1 MYDHIR
7 PHFISHSA
15 NIILSVYLS
24 STEVPW
30 QRKSPR
36 IESPHH
42 TFTPSTA
49 ARPRPGLKPR
59 TLKLKKKLHRAVIE
73 SSRPSRHRIR
83 EQLHPRRPGFH
94 PPGRRHPK
102 RRPARRPGAKTYRQH
117 TAASRSTPAPPRNN
131 PAARDGERESRGVY
145 LRRVDGGARREV
157 DPPTRRRR
165 GEGDAG
171 AEEGGGDELAK

>member
-83 EQLHPRRPGFH
+83 EHLHPRRLGFH

-117 TAASRSTPAPPRNN
+117 TAASRSKPAPPRNN
-131 PAARDGERESRGVY
+131 PAARDGEREREREQRG
-145 LRRVDGGARREV
+145 LPEAG
-157 DPPTRRRR
+157 RRR
-165 GEGDAG
+165 GTARGG
-171 AEEGGGDELAK
+171 PTNPTTTRGRRRGSGGGRWR

>member
-94 PPGRRHPK
+94 LPGRRHGVTPSGDQHGAQAPK
-102 RRPARRPGAKTYRQH
+102 PIGTAPQPAGARQRPRGT
-117 TAASRSTPAPPRNN
+117 TPPRET
-131 PAARDGERESRGVY
+131 ERER
-145 LRRVDGGARREV
+145 
-157 DPPTRRRR
+157 
-165 GEGDAG
+165 
-171 AEEGGGDELAK
+171 AKGFT